1 MKQVFVFACL
11 ALLVVGGTAFGQG
24 TKGSITVSVT
34 DDSGAGIPGA
44 TVEASSDQALR
55 SATAVTGADG
65 AATLSGLD
73 PASNYVV
80 TTTMD
85 GFNGARNENVLVRS
99 GQTTGIRVTLT
110 LATVTE
116 EVLVTAE
123 SPVVDITSAQ
133 TGQEITLDLVES
145 LPTARTYQ
153 DYLQLVP
160 GVQAAV
166 VDANGNNNPASR
178 SGTNYQDILGTVGDS
193 RDNFYYFEG
202 INVTDSVSGVAG
214 AFINTEI
221 IQQQNVTTGGLL
233 NAEFIGATGLV
244 SSVVTK
250 SGGNDFSGSVN
261 YYLQNDS
268 LVESN
273 KNRADDSFSTYD
285 TAFTLGGPIV
295 KDKAWFF
302 GSFRLVNREQDV
314 SDPGGNLQ
322 RTVTRDDEQ
331 AFAKLSFAPT
341 ASSLLT
347 GIYLD
352 DPWERDGSFDD
363 QTTNLRDTTVDRG
376 GDRYTATY
384 SLVTGGGL
392 VFDVGYGEH
401 ERSVDTLPANLD
413 TRNDV
418 NFRNADLPQ
427 PIENEQFGGS
437 GTVFDETRGSET
449 FRGSLEYLA
458 DTSWGDHTLKFGYE
472 SAEMNDNR
480 DFVTTGDGGI
490 YNSLA
495 AIYAGQGVTAAEV
508 ASSFGDVDF
517 NHTNTSDM
525 AGFNQFASPAV
536 FGVLDTNNDGTIS
549 SAEAGAIVFD
559 STAGNPNGFINYD
572 RIFQSSS
579 GAQFTKSEG
588 TTFYGQDTWQ
598 SGKWSVNAGVRTE
611 EWEHFSTTGANI
623 YTFPNE
629 VAPRLSVTYDL
640 KGDGK
645 QRLSAYYGRYYDPIR
660 NNMTNF
666 AGSVTGR
673 ERREQVFITT
683 DPATGAGEWTTY
695 RIRGGPSQPDANFA
709 PTTETPFTDEWQVGY
724 KRDLGR
730 NQSVEVNLIKRE
742 TRDILEDYDLPLYG
756 GLAPRP
762 GGYALPPNDPD
773 SLFLGLDYFGFSD
786 FPNANFFIA
795 TLEGGLRD
803 WEGIE
808 VVYRKR
814 MSNNWQMLASYNYA
828 DGTGNTNSDSNADFQ
843 GDVLWLDPEAINQAG
858 TQPGL
863 VEHLFK
869 VAGTYQWDNGVSA
882 GGTYRWNSGA
892 IVSRT
897 FRASG
902 RNLPLLDVNDPD
914 YTGEPILFAGGDG
927 FNEAGVPGGWLSPLS
942 VGKFDNPSYGT
953 FDARVAYLWNLSG
966 RYEVDFFLD
975 VFNVLDDQA
984 SIRNQD
990 LVSGL
995 GGVDFGEGLD
1005 FVEPRRYFIGARLR
1019 F

>member
-1 MKQVFVFACL
+1 MKKVFVFACL
-11 ALLVVGGTAFGQG
+11 ALLAVGGTAFGQG
-24 TKGSITVSVT
+24 TKGSITVIVT
-34 DDSGAGIPGA
+34 DSDGAGIPGA
-44 TVEASSDQALR
+44 TVEASSDQTLSGR
-55 SATAVTGADG
+55 TAVTGNDG
-65 AATLSGLD
+65 TVILQGLD

-99 GQTTGIRVTLT
+99 GQNTPIRASLS

-178 SGTNYQDILGTVGDS
+178 SGTNYQDIGGSVGDS

-221 IQQQNVTTGGLL
+221 IQQQNVTTGGLA
-233 NAEFIGATGLV
+233 AEFIGATGLV
-244 SSVVTK
+244 SNVVTK

-268 LVESN
+268 LVETN

-285 TAFTLGGPIV
+285 TAFTLGGPIAR
-295 KDKAWFF
+295 DKAWFF

-314 SDPGGNLQ
+314 SDPDGNYQ

-331 AFAKLSFAPT
+331 AFAKISFAPT
-341 ASSLLT
+341 ASSLIT

-352 DPWERDGSFDD
+352 DPWDRDGSFDD
-363 QTTNLRDTTVDRG
+363 QTTNLRDTSVDRG
-376 GDRYTATY
+376 GDRQTLTY
-384 SLVTGGGL
+384 SLVTGAGL
-392 VFDVGYGEH
+392 VFDAGYAEH
-401 ERSVDTLPANLD
+401 VRALNDIPSNLQ
-413 TRNDV
+413 TRNDI
-418 NFRNADLPQ
+418 NFRAVDLPQ
-427 PIENEQFGGS
+427 PIQNEQFGGS
-437 GTVFDETRGSET
+437 GTVFAEDRGSET
-449 FRGSLEYLA
+449 FRASLEYLA
-458 DTSWGDHTLKFGYE
+458 DSSWGDHTLKFGYE
-472 SAEMNDNR
+472 ASEMNDLR
-480 DFVTTGDGGI
+480 DFTTTGDGGI
-490 YNSLA
+490 YNSLDMR
-495 AIYAGQGVTAAEV
+495 YLGEGVTAQEV
-508 ASSFGDVDF
+508 ADEFGDVDF
-517 NHTNTSDM
+517 TNSNTSDL
-525 AGFNQFASPAV
+525 AGFNLFASPAV
-536 FGVLDTNNDGTIS
+536 FGVLDTNNDGVIS
-549 SAEAGAIVFD
+549 AAEAGAIIFD
-559 STAGNPNGFINYD
+559 STVGNPNGMINYD

-579 GAQFTKSEG
+579 GVQFTKSEG
-588 TTFYGQDTWQ
+588 TTFYLQDTWQ

-611 EWEHFSTTGANI
+611 EWEHFATDGRNV
-623 YTFPNE
+623 YTFDNE

-673 ERREQVFITT
+673 ERREQVYVTT

-709 PTTETPFTDEWQVGY
+709 PTTQTPYTDEYQVGY
-724 KRDLGR
+724 KRDMGR
-730 NQSVEVNLIKRE
+730 NMSIEANLIKRE
-742 TRDILEDYDLPLYG
+742 TRDILEDYDLPLYADAAAY
-756 GLAPRP
+756 GLPISD
-762 GGYALPPNDPD
+762 PN
-773 SLFLGLDYFGFSD
+773 SLFLGLDYFGFSS

-795 TLEGGLRD
+795 TLEGGTRD
-803 WEGIE
+803 WEGLE
-808 VVYRKR
+808 LVFRKR

-843 GDVLWLDPEAINQAG
+843 GDVLWLDPQAINQEG

-869 VAGTYQWDNGVSA
+869 VAGTYQWDNGVSV

-897 FRASG
+897 FSASR
-902 RNLPLLDVNDPD
+902 RNLPVVDARDPD
-914 YTGEPILFAGGDG
+914 FAGLISFAGGDG
-927 FNEAGVPGGWLSPLS
+927 FGAPGEEGFWLSPFA
-942 VGKFDNPSYGT
+942 VGQFDNPEYGT
-953 FDARVAYLWNLSG
+953 FDARVSYLWNLSG
-966 RYEVDFFLD
+966 RFETDVFLD

-990 LVSGL
+990 LVAGG
-995 GGVDFGEGLD
+995 GGVDFGQGLD
-1005 FVEPRRYFIGARLR
+1005 FVEPIRYFIGARLR